1 MTGEIS
7 MDISRSYIYK
17 HTQLM
22 GWPFIVLIVAG
33 AIASIVIGLDHGGVI
48 ALIVGFILMVV
59 LILFGA
65 LTVTVDDQGVRVDFG
80 PGLIHAAF
88 SDVQI
93 KSCRVVRDKWYY
105 GWGFRIIPR
114 GILYNIYG
122 LDAVELLLADGR
134 MRRIGTDEPEKLNGA
149 INQILARR
157 PGLS

>member
-65 LTVTVDDQGVRVDFG
+65 LTVTVDDQGVRVDLG
-80 PGLIHAAF
+80 PGLIHAA
-88 SDVQI
+88 SPM
-93 KSCRVVRDKWYY
+93 SRSNRA
-105 GWGFRIIPR
+105 GWFETN
-114 GILYNIYG
+114 GITVG
-122 LDAVELLLADGR
+122 DFG
-134 MRRIGTDEPEKLNGA
+134 
-149 INQILARR
+149 
-157 PGLS
+157 